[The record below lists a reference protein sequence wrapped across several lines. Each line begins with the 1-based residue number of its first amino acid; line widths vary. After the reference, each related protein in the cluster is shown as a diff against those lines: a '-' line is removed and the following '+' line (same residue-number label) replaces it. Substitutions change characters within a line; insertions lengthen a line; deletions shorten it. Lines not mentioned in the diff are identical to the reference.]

1 MLQLK
6 CLESSKAFKKGK
18 VYLGVAKDNHKGSYY
33 KVEGENGRTYLCKA
47 DKFQVLVEEVE
58 ANNVVE
64 GVTTYNLDLPLGK
77 RLKAVHDLG
86 LKKGDAVTI
95 VFEDGQKVS
104 IQVERVGFMRRQ
116 TTNNRMID
124 RFYIEDPT
132 GLGWNLY
139 TAKTI
144 RIDYRNP
151 KSKKVLT
158 KDLKQCHDYMEYVLA
173 DEKVKKYNLERKI
186 RKEEAEALIDK
197 LAKEINDIVEKNKE
211 ELHQAKERLAGR
223 KSTLTRKQAIE
234 VDLKAKGYKLGCY
247 DRFIDKLTVANV
259 KEIMYY
265 VGLGSATDVVIRQNM
280 KDYVVSIDFVD
291 GEVDFTTYTKAEYI
305 DRFGSEKFE
314 D

>member
-1 MLQLK
+1 MIQLK

-47 DKFQVLVEEVE
+47 CKFEVVVEEVE

-64 GVTTYNLDLPLGK
+64 NATVYNLDLPLGK

-158 KDLKQCHDYMEYVLA
+158 KDLKQFHDYMEYQLNRLDVTK
-173 DEKVKKYNLERKI
+173 KVAERRERVNARI
-186 RKEEAEALIDK
+186 EAYKDRT
-197 LAKEINDIVEKNKE
+197 KE

-247 DRFIDKLTVANV
+247 DKFVDKLTVANV

-265 VGLGSATDVVIRQNM
+265 VGLGSATDVVIRQDM